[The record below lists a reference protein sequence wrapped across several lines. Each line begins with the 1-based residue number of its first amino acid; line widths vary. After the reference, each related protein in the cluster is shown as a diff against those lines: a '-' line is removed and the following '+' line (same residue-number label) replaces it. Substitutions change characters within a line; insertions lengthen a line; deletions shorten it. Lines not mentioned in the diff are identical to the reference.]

1 MSERARAFHPLLA
14 GAICGAAWADVLIGL
29 NPPLLGYKPAV
40 RMLVYVVLL
49 GAAAAVPIAFL
60 RRSAPGP
67 SRAGWFLLAALLA
80 LQAAFAAYQRGLF
93 FDFVPASGR
102 WVLVASALV
111 SSLGALAVAVLAWRP
126 PRRDSVRTG
135 TLLGLLALLAAVPI
149 VAHRRPAPAPLATL
163 PSIPK
168 AQTRN
173 LLVVG
178 LEGVSWE
185 RINAGASDGS
195 LPIFAALL
203 KNGSAGPLAPL
214 VPYDRAALWT
224 TAATGKRPRKHEI
237 VSDAALGTPGGL
249 LRLLP
254 RLPGSS
260 LRIGLPFGTTRDFRG
275 DERLSLPFWEILAR
289 RGHQAAVL
297 NWPASSPA
305 RAGLV
310 LWASDRA
317 FTATPVPGAVLPAG
331 ASARLDLFRV
341 DLPRLDRPLVRSLT
355 PAGLP
360 PDLAAATTLTA
371 AAADLTVLGA
381 ALGWLPSGPSNVSV
395 LVLSG
400 ASIVAEAFGT
410 SDDARA
416 WGLPVPGAEAK
427 ARARKA
433 YDRFLDDLLQDLVE
447 REGRDRTICVF
458 SPASWGPPPPL
469 DAFGQFLSGDPPRA
483 GPGAAAEGFLLLVGA
498 GIRSGVRL
506 TSANVLDL
514 APTLLVLAG
523 EPMARDMDGR
533 VLAEAFDAR
542 LSDGSG
548 IPIVTSFEPEGPQ

>member
-1 MSERARAFHPLLA
+1 MSERARTFHPLLA
-14 GAICGAAWADVLIGL
+14 GAVCGAAWADLLIGL
-29 NPPLLGYKPAV
+29 NPPLLGYKPTV
-40 RMLVYVVLL
+40 RMLVYCALL
-49 GAAAAVPIAFL
+49 GAAAAVPLAFL
-60 RRSAPGP
+60 RRRAAGP
-67 SRAGWFLLAALLA
+67 SRSGWALLA
-80 LQAAFAAYQRGLF
+80 VLLALTSAFVAYQRGLF
-93 FDFVPASGR
+93 YDFVPASGR
-102 WVLVASALV
+102 WVLVAAALV
-111 SSLGALAVAVLAWRP
+111 GSLGALVAAALAWRP
-126 PRRDSVRTG
+126 PRADTVRVG
-135 TLLGLLALLAAVPI
+135 ALLALGALFGLVPI
-149 VAHRRPAPAPLATL
+149 VAHRRPAPAPLATP
-163 PSIPK
+163 PSIPQ
-168 AQTRN
+168 APTRN

-185 RINAGASDGS
+185 RITAGASDGS
-195 LPIFAALL
+195 LPVFASLL

-237 VSDAALGTPGGL
+237 VSDAALETPGGL

-254 RLPGSS
+254 RFPGSS
-260 LRIGLPFGTTRDFRG
+260 LRIGLPFGAWRGFRG
-275 DERLSLPFWEILAR
+275 SERLSLAFWEILAR
-289 RGHQAAVL
+289 RGHEAAVL

-305 RAGLV
+305 REGLV

-317 FTATPVPGAVLPAG
+317 FSIVPAPGAVLPAD
-331 ASARLDLFRV
+331 AAARLGFFRV
-341 DLPRLDRPLVRSLT
+341 DPSRLDRPLVRSLT
-355 PAGLP
+355 PAGLR
-360 PDLAAATTLTA
+360 PDLAASTTLA
-371 AAADLTVLGA
+371 AAATDLTVLGA

-400 ASIVAEAFGT
+400 AALVSASFGT
-410 SDDARA
+410 ADDPRA

-433 YDRFLDDLLQDLVE
+433 YDRFLDDLLRDLGE
-447 REGRDRTICVF
+447 HEGRDRTICVF

-469 DAFGQFLSGDPPRA
+469 DALGQFLAGEAPRA
-483 GPGAAAEGFLLLVGA
+483 GPGAAADGFVLLVGA

-506 TSANVLDL
+506 TSATVLDL
-514 APTLLVLAG
+514 APTLLILAG

-542 LSDGSG
+542 LSEGPG